1 MAFRASGYLR
11 SLFVTTPDD
20 GVRLRPLSTDDIPAH
35 AALLAACEAVD
46 DTGEH
51 YSEADLV
58 EEYANPDVDPD
69 QDIVGAWAGEE
80 LVGYALVYPRSTD
93 GTHQR
98 VHLEGM
104 THPAHR
110 GRGVGTRL
118 VEAMLER
125 ADAVHAERHPDLPL
139 RLGVHGVST
148 NTVQEQLL
156 ADHGLVPER
165 WSFAMR
171 VHLPVDD
178 AAAPALPEDLTLRTW
193 TPELDAALH
202 AAHNEVFLDH
212 PGFTPWTE
220 VMWEQWVRGS
230 RSFRPELTLLVTP
243 HDRPDRVVAYVQ
255 TSEFDAHQEATGR
268 REAYV
273 AKVGT
278 RREHRGRGVAALLLG
293 EALRRY
299 ADAGYDE
306 AALDVDSEN
315 PTGALGLYRRAGFE
329 VERRFTTYALERPP
343 LTER

>member
-1 MAFRASGYLR
+1 MTSTAAG
-11 SLFVTTPDD
+11 VT
-20 GVRLRPLSTDDIPAH
+20 LRPLTTDDIPAH

-51 YSEADLV
+51 YSAADLV
-58 EEYANPDVDPD
+58 EEYANPDLDPA
-69 QDIVGAWAGEE
+69 QDIVGAWSGEE

-104 THPAHR
+104 THPEHR
-110 GRGVGTRL
+110 GLGIGSLLVG
-118 VEAMLER
+118 AMLAR

-148 NTVQEQLL
+148 NRAQEELL
-156 ADHGLVPER
+156 AEHGLVPDR

-171 VHLPVDD
+171 VRLPVG
-178 AAAPALPEDLTLRTW
+178 AAAPPSLPEDLALHTW
-193 TPELDAALH
+193 TPELDPALH

-230 RSFRPELTLLVTP
+230 RSFRPDVTLLLTP
-243 HDRPDRVVAYVQ
+243 RDRPDHVVAYVQ

-278 RREHRGRGVAALLLG
+278 RREHRGRGLAALLLG

-329 VERRFTTYALERPP
+329 VERRFTTYALVRPP
-343 LTER
+343 LAEGGA

>member
-1 MAFRASGYLR
+1 M
-11 SLFVTTPDD
+11 TTTDP
-20 GVRLRPLSTDDIPAH
+20 GVRLRPLTTDDIPAH

-51 YSEADLV
+51 YGEADLA
-58 EEYANPDVDPD
+58 EEYANPDVDPAH
-69 QDIVGAWAGEE
+69 DIIGAWDGEE
-80 LVGYALVYPRSTD
+80 LVGYTLVYPRSTD

-110 GRGVGTRL
+110 GRGVGTLL
-118 VEAMLER
+118 VRAMLAR
-125 ADAVHAERHPDLPL
+125 ADAVHAQRNPLLPL
-139 RLGVHGVST
+139 RLGVSGVST
-148 NTVQEQLL
+148 NSAQEELL
-156 ADHGLVPER
+156 GEHGLVPER

-171 VHLPVDD
+171 AGLPVAG
-178 AAAPALPEDLTLRTW
+178 AAHPGPPAALPADLVLRTW

-212 PGFTPWTE
+212 PNFTPWTE

-230 RSFRPELTLLVTP
+230 RSFRPDVTLLVTP
-243 HDRPDRVVAYVQ
+243 ADRADHVVAYVQ
-255 TSEFDAHQEATGR
+255 TSEFDAHQAATGR

-278 RREHRGRGVAALLLG
+278 RREHRGRGLAALLLA

-299 ADAGYDE
+299 TEAGYDE

-315 PTGALGLYRRAGFE
+315 PTGALGVYSRAGFE
-329 VERRFTTYALERPP
+329 VERRFTDYALLRPP
-343 LTER
+343 VTPS